1 MPTLRFTIQ
10 GLSPL
15 LMHNPAAMKGADSKR
30 IERKVIPTAEAE
42 AEVSTYRLPNGDLC
56 MKAVAIRN
64 AIIKATVGMRIGKK
78 AASPYFSGALL
89 PKDLFFPLVDGKGK
103 PLREYEVD
111 VQRAVV
117 QRQGILRGRAR
128 IDLPWHLICEFDFV
142 PIITEEHLRQA
153 IAQAG
158 QTVGI
163 GDYRVE
169 KKGWYGR
176 FELTSIEITG

>member
-1 MPTLRFTIQ
+1 MATLRFTIR

-15 LMHNPAAMKGADSKR
+15 LMHNPAGMRAPDSR
-30 IERKVIPTAEAE
+30 QMERKVIPSAKEEAE
-42 AEVSTYRLPNGDLC
+42 AAVYKLSNGDLC
-56 MKAVAIRN
+56 LKAVAIRN
-64 AIIKATVGMRIGKK
+64 AVIRAASGMRIGKK
-78 AASPYFSGALL
+78 AASPFFSGALL
-89 PKDLFFPLVDGKGK
+89 PKGLLFPLVDGKGK
-103 PLREYEVD
+103 PLRKYEVD

-128 IDLPWHLICEFDFV
+128 VDPPWYLVCEFEFV

-153 IAQAG
+153 VTQAG

-176 FELTSIEITG
+176 FELADIKIVD